1 VQYNIGELV
10 NSNLGDLSPF
20 FTRFSE
26 INEKLLFSELGVG
39 YYGYFIYFFLLL
51 LLLELV
57 VKRKLTP
64 ATRNWLYAVLVIYLG
79 FPLLGY
85 LLPLLDLNNST
96 KRGLFKL
103 FPLMLLYMANN
114 SLLVAWSQRITKWEV
129 KG

>member
-1 VQYNIGELV
+1 V

-26 INEKLLFSELGVG
+26 INGKLLFSDQGVG

-51 LLLELV
+51 FLLELV

-103 FPLMLLYMANN
+103 FPLMLLYLANN
-114 SLLVAWSQRITKWEV
+114 SLLVAWSQRITKWEM
-129 KG
+129 KS